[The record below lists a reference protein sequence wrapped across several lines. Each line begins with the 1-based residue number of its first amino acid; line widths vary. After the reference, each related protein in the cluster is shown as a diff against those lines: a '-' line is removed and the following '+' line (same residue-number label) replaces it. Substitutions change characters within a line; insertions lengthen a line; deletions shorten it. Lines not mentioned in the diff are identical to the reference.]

1 MPPVKHALLGA
12 SSAARWIACPPS
24 ARATENLP
32 DEESEYA
39 AEGTRAHEVCESWL
53 QVNLERW
60 DLLHRGSLLMTGGY
74 VGDYE
79 DETPPEMC
87 RAANQYIDFIHEQWA
102 LFPHKPGVFIEQ
114 EVDVSRWVPEGFG
127 TCDCLMI
134 GDGILHIV
142 DFKYGKGV
150 PVSPVRNPQLM
161 YYALGAYALFDG
173 IEEIDTVRMSI
184 VQPRIQEEPETWEL
198 SLADLLTWA
207 REVLTPAAQMAW
219 KGEGEFCPGPH
230 CKDHF
235 CKAYPNCRAWQD
247 KYGPLAG
254 FEPLPQP
261 AALTDEELGD
271 WLRKVQGLAQYAR
284 DLEDYAQTALLEGRS
299 LPGWKLVAGRSTRK
313 WADQD
318 AAFKQMEADGINEAM
333 LYTRTPISLTVA
345 EKMIGEKKFAETMS
359 AFITKAPGAP
369 KLAQDSDPRP
379 AYNPLE
385 GFKPTEE

>member
-39 AEGTRAHEVCESWL
+39 AEGTKAHEVCEVAL
-53 QVNLERW
+53 RRNLKNWEQ
-60 DLLHRGSLLMTGGY
+60 GQALMEVIPGGAL
-74 VGDYE
+74 GK
-79 DETPPEMC
+79 DEKSSEII

-114 EVDVSRWVPEGFG
+114 EVDVSRWVPGGFG

-134 GDGILHIV
+134 GDGILHII
-142 DFKYGKGV
+142 DFKYGRGV

-207 REVLTPAAQMAW
+207 REVLIPAAQMAW

-313 WADQD
+313 WVDQD
-318 AAFKQMEADGINEAM
+318 AAFKQMEADGTNEAM

-345 EKMIGEKKFAETMS
+345 EKMIGKKKFAETMS